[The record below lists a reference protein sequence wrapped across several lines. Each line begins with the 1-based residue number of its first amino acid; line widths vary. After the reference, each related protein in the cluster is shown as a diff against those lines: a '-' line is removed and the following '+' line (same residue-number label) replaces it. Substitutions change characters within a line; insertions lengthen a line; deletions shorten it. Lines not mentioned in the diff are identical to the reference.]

1 MLPLHL
7 RCCVSCRLAFAW
19 QSVSRRGFAHQK
31 VHCAI
36 VVSRLVSLTRNS
48 SPSDAA
54 VSWMDH
60 QVGKLLDELTTLGLD
75 GNTIVA
81 YHADHG
87 WNLGEVS
94 TTACERMLS
103 LAAF

>member
-1 MLPLHL
+1 M
-7 RCCVSCRLAFAW
+7 
-19 QSVSRRGFAHQK
+19 
-31 VHCAI
+31 
-36 VVSRLVSLTRNS
+36 VSLTRNS

-60 QVGKLLDELTTLGLD
+60 QVGKLLDELTALGLD

-94 TTACERMLS
+94 TTACERLLS

>member
-1 MLPLHL
+1 
-7 RCCVSCRLAFAW
+7 
-19 QSVSRRGFAHQK
+19 
-31 VHCAI
+31 
-36 VVSRLVSLTRNS
+36 
-48 SPSDAA
+48 
-54 VSWMDH
+54 MDH

-94 TTACERMLS
+94 TTACERLLS
-103 LAAF
+103 LLGLK

>member
-1 MLPLHL
+1 
-7 RCCVSCRLAFAW
+7 
-19 QSVSRRGFAHQK
+19 
-31 VHCAI
+31 
-36 VVSRLVSLTRNS
+36 
-48 SPSDAA
+48 
-54 VSWMDH
+54 MDH

-75 GNTIVA
+75 DNTIVA

-94 TTACERMLS
+94 TTACERLLS